1 MNEIDFSSISAV
13 FVTTRDANAQKDNI
27 KNLQAVLNKL
37 GLEMLLQTHSAE
49 ILERSDGLSLEE
61 IFARTKFV
69 LSLGGDGNYISA
81 CRRFVRYGACVF
93 GVHTGH
99 LGFLTDALLCECET
113 ALKEIISGEFV
124 AQHIKLLEAD
134 FLDESGKTQKR
145 KLAFNDIAI
154 LRKNPTSTAH
164 IDAFLD
170 DFCFNSY
177 YGDGVIV
184 ASPMGSTA
192 YNLSAGGAILH
203 PSVKAF
209 SLTPICSHSFS
220 QRPMILGD
228 EHEIEFR
235 SKDDVIVMMDGQDHL
250 DLSGFCGVK
259 IRASKE
265 QITLIH
271 RKNRDYFKILKEK
284 LRWGHQ

>member
-1 MNEIDFSSISAV
+1 M
-13 FVTTRDANAQKDNI
+13 
-27 KNLQAVLNKL
+27 
-37 GLEMLLQTHSAE
+37 
-49 ILERSDGLSLEE
+49 
-61 IFARTKFV
+61 
-69 LSLGGDGNYISA
+69 
-81 CRRFVRYGACVF
+81 
-93 GVHTGH
+93 HTGH